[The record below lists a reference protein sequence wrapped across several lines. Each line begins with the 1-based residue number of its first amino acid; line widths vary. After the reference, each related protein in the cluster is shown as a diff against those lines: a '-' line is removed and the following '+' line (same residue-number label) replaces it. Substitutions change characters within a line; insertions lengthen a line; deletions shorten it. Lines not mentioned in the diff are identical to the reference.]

1 MKYEHNLG
9 ITGACF
15 TLFTGEVSK
24 GRRWYGWMW
33 EHEEKTRSEGKEM
46 QPSLSFVQALLALA
60 KGPRIYM
67 LNIVMTRF
75 ELMNEGRKDYMYE
88 GRMDRRTN
96 SNI

>member
-1 MKYEHNLG
+1 
-9 ITGACF
+9 
-15 TLFTGEVSK
+15 
-24 GRRWYGWMW
+24 
-33 EHEEKTRSEGKEM
+33 M